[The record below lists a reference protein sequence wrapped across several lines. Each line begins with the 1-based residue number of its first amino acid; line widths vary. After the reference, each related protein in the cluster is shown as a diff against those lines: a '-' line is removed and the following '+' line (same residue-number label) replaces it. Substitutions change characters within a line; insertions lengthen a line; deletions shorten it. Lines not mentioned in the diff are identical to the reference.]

1 MKNPIIF
8 DCDGV
13 LLDWETGFRNWSER
27 HYAIQFKT
35 PRPTHWDLEQW
46 TGRSKEETMFMVTRF
61 NRSDDFGQLDVMP
74 HAVEVLAELSG
85 HPLFVL
91 SSCSRMVKGMRWNN
105 LIARF
110 GDVFQS
116 VICLDLQE
124 NKSETLG
131 KFYSVFGECIWVEDN
146 VNNAKAGW
154 AEGHEAFLLRCSHNS
169 ATPVFEGIT
178 TLDTLS
184 DLLSHIS

>member
-1 MKNPIIF
+1 
-8 DCDGV
+8 
-13 LLDWETGFRNWSER
+13 
-27 HYAIQFKT
+27 
-35 PRPTHWDLEQW
+35 
-46 TGRSKEETMFMVTRF
+46 
-61 NRSDDFGQLDVMP
+61 
-74 HAVEVLAELSG
+74 
-85 HPLFVL
+85 
-91 SSCSRMVKGMRWNN
+91 MVKGMRWNN

-110 GDVFQS
+110 GDVFQN

-154 AEGHEAFLLRCSHNS
+154 AEGHEAFILRRPHNS

>member
-1 MKNPIIF
+1 
-8 DCDGV
+8 
-13 LLDWETGFRNWSER
+13 
-27 HYAIQFKT
+27 
-35 PRPTHWDLEQW
+35 
-46 TGRSKEETMFMVTRF
+46 
-61 NRSDDFGQLDVMP
+61 MP

-110 GDVFQS
+110 GDVFQN

-154 AEGHEAFLLRCSHNS
+154 AEGHEAFLLRRPHNS